1 MRRGRVVAASV
12 LLTMTLAA
20 CTGSEPDPD
29 VTAPTFEPA
38 SPEPSA
44 SEAAPSPSASSEPSE
59 APTVAAPPLPEL
71 ATQQTP
77 EGAVAF
83 TEWWFETL
91 NYATATGDTEALREA
106 SDPGC
111 GTCQNYLDEIDGAY
125 QNGGRIDGGI
135 FSVQVQPAGEVQQL
149 GVRVAVF
156 ADVSSMHIFD
166 SEEAEVE
173 TFVAESAVITFS
185 ALKSGAGWI
194 AGGLDS

>member
-91 NYATATGDTEALREA
+91 NYATATGDTEALRDGSA
-106 SDPGC
+106 
-111 GTCQNYLDEIDGAY
+111 TRVWYLREFRRRDREAY
-125 QNGGRIDGGI
+125 QDGGSNRRRH
-135 FSVQVQPAGEVQQL
+135 F
-149 GVRVAVF
+149 
-156 ADVSSMHIFD
+156 
-166 SEEAEVE
+166 
-173 TFVAESAVITFS
+173 
-185 ALKSGAGWI
+185 
-194 AGGLDS
+194 